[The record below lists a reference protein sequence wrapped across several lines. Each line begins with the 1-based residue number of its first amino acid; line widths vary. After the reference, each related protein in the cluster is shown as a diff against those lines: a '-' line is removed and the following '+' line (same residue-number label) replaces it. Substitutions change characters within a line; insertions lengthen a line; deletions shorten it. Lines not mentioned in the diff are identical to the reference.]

1 MSISNRVDEILFL
14 LKIEQLGLKPM
25 WDYICRSN
33 GGRGNAYHNTE
44 HMFGAAKLG
53 WKIWEVEV
61 AENKL
66 PDDSP
71 DFRMVD
77 VIVALLWHD
86 FDHSG
91 GRLSDAENIE
101 DAIAAFDHFLDLPE
115 FAEINMKL
123 GYYDGQAHSV
133 KDLIRVTEF
142 PFVHEPR
149 FLAEK
154 IVRDADLL
162 YSFADNTGPILKGL
176 YDELSTSN
184 RIPEDMVFLDMIRGQ
199 TKFHNEVQLFTATGL
214 AIHTDLKAE
223 VVREQM
229 SYGHDL
235 NTMENT

>member
-1 MSISNRVDEILFL
+1 MSISNRVEDILFL
-14 LKIEQLGLKPM
+14 RKIEQLGLKPM
-25 WDYICRSN
+25 WDHICRSN

-61 AENKL
+61 AEDGL

-91 GRLSDAENIE
+91 GTQSDAENIE
-101 DAIAAFDHFLDLPE
+101 DAIAAFDHYLDLPE
-115 FAEINMKL
+115 FADINLKL
-123 GYYDGQAHSV
+123 GYYDGQAHYV
-133 KDLIRVTEF
+133 KELLRVTEF

-162 YSFADNTGPILKGL
+162 YSFSDNSGPILKGL
-176 YDELSTSN
+176 YDELSQAG
-184 RIPEDMVFLDMIRGQ
+184 RLPEDMTFMDMVQGQ
-199 TKFHNEVQLFTATGL
+199 TKFHNEVQLFTRTGL
-214 AIHTDLKAE
+214 DIHTDLKAE
-223 VVREQM
+223 VVREQVAYAHTVG
-229 SYGHDL
+229 SL
-235 NTMENT
+235 ENA

>member
-1 MSISNRVDEILFL
+1 MSISTRVDDILFL
-14 LKIEQLGLKPM
+14 RKIEALGLKPM
-25 WDYICRSN
+25 WDYICQN
-33 GGRGNAYHNTE
+33 NAGRNNPYHNTE

-53 WKIWEVEV
+53 WKLWEAEV
-61 AENKL
+61 AEGEL

-71 DFRMVD
+71 EFRMVD

-101 DAIAAFDHFLDLPE
+101 DAIAAFNHFLDLPE
-115 FAEINMKL
+115 FADINMKL
-123 GYYDGQAHSV
+123 GYYADRAHV
-133 KDLIRVTEF
+133 VEELIRVTEF

-162 YSFADNTGPILKGL
+162 YSFSEHAGPILKGL
-176 YDELSTSN
+176 YDELSDIGRLPSGMT
-184 RIPEDMVFLDMIRGQ
+184 FLDMVQGQ
-199 TKFHNEVQLFTATGL
+199 HKFHDEVQLFTAAGL

-223 VVREQM
+223 VIHQQLAYSLRLMGEV
-229 SYGHDL
+229 
-235 NTMENT
+235 